1 MKKQILF
8 LMTIAMLFSCSND
21 DNFPQ
26 IENIENGKK
35 WTLEIGSSLIDVY
48 AQLQELS
55 LEKNFNTVD
64 LIYRQP
70 FSKPEEIQSDISL
83 YNSISLETTSGVLER
98 ILITFEENKVF
109 SIEKGVGLLDY
120 IQKWP
125 ENQPNDV
132 SINIE
137 DSVDIIK
144 QKLIAIYQ
152 IPIYQGYQITLPPK
166 LLSKPY
172 DPEMKNYD
180 KWFFTFFE
188 NISFNKDGRNSVKL
202 YFKND
207 KLVKIRNE
215 YEEFDLIN

>member
-8 LMTIAMLFSCSND
+8 LMTISMLFSCSND

-64 LIYRQP
+64 FIYRQP

-98 ILITFEENKVF
+98 ILITFEENKVI
-109 SIEKGVGLLDY
+109 SIEKGGGLLDY

-125 ENQPNDV
+125 ENQPNNV